1 MTDRGANEFSPAT
14 KRALALRAGY
24 HCSLCNG
31 PTVGPSDE
39 SPTAT
44 MNIGIAAHIC
54 GALPGS
60 KRFDASMSPEQ
71 RSDISNGIWLC
82 SDHAALID
90 RDEAT
95 YTIERLHEIRRNHET
110 ACAESLRHA
119 RREGGATSDDLIA
132 LGPDVVCTG
141 ELLGVEAS
149 QWSLRIGHFVVG
161 DFHRLTAFIDRFQD
175 SQESDRYVIV
185 NALGDGRVLTG
196 PPNVRKT
203 DDGYLVSCPV
213 DRSFPRIDAQQLGT
227 DFAISPETNDSFL
240 KNGTIAVVSGLD
252 ALPQTI
258 RSNLSMQR
266 GESFFNRGYG
276 VRLAEYFDAF
286 RGSPWL
292 EQLLKLDVIRQTAIP
307 YHDRIMNRR
316 YTPLQCVE
324 RVHSIEV
331 LAERPDNN
339 WLPVRVDFEVKG
351 IGRWQHD
358 LAICIPSGEDLRSI
372 RDRQELFAAIENGVE
387 VSRDALSAFS
397 RQKPR
402 NKAS

>member
-1 MTDRGANEFSPAT
+1 MTDRGANEFSSAT
-14 KRALALRAGY
+14 KRSLALRAGY
-24 HCSLCNG
+24 RCSLCKG

-44 MNIGIAAHIC
+44 TNIGVAAHIC
-54 GALPGS
+54 EASPGS

-95 YTIERLHEIRRNHET
+95 YTTERLHGIKRDHEI
-110 ACAESLRHA
+110 AGAESLRRA
-119 RREGGATSDDLIA
+119 RREGGTMIGDLIA
-132 LGPDVVCTG
+132 FGPDVICTG
-141 ELLGVEAS
+141 ELIGVEAS
-149 QWSLRIGHFVVG
+149 EWNLRINHFVVG
-161 DFHRLTAFIDRFQD
+161 DFNRLIAFIDRFRD
-175 SQESDRYVIV
+175 SPESDRYVSV
-185 NALGDGRVLTG
+185 NALGDARVLTG
-196 PPNVRKT
+196 APNVRKS
-203 DDGYLVSCPV
+203 DDGYLVSCAV
-213 DRSFPRIDAQQLGT
+213 DRSFPRIEAQQLGT
-227 DFAISPETNDSFL
+227 DFAIWPETNDLFPKS
-240 KNGTIAVVSGLD
+240 GTIAVVSGLD

-266 GESFFNRGYG
+266 GESLFNRGYG
-276 VRLAEYFDAF
+276 ARLGEYFDAF

-292 EQLLKLDVIRQTAIP
+292 EQLLKLDVIRQAAIP
-307 YHDRIMNRR
+307 YHDGILNRR

-331 LAERPDNN
+331 LAEMPVNN

-358 LAICIPSGEDLRSI
+358 LAICMPSGEDLRTI
-372 RDRQELFAAIENGVE
+372 RDRQELFAAIENGVQ
-387 VSRDALSAFS
+387 VSRDAFSAFS
-397 RQKPR
+397 RREPR
-402 NKAS
+402 NKTS